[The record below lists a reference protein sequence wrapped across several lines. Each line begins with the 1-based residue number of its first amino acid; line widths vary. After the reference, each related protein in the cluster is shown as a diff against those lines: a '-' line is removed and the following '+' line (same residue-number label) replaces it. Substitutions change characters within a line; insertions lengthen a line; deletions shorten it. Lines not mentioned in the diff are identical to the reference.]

1 MGNAGNL
8 HQTVKDAVFRC
19 ELSASA
25 RICIKGGKDALA
37 VSIRPL

>member
-1 MGNAGNL
+1 MGDAGNL
-8 HQTVKDAVFRC
+8 HQTVEDAVFCC

-25 RICIKGGKDALA
+25 RICIKGGKNVLA